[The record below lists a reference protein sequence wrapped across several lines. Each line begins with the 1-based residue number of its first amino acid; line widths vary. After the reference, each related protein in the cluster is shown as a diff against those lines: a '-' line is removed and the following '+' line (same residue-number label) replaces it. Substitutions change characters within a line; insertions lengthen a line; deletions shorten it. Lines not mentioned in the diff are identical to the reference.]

1 MRLRF
6 FSIFSMIALLLCAI
20 SGATAAE
27 IGKITFVDGRVDI
40 LKQGMELT
48 VPVDVNAA
56 VSPGD
61 IIRTKSNSRAEIT
74 LTNGTIIRLAQ
85 GSRVGISGQGK
96 VDLFRGKIRTISGSN
111 ASIEVLT
118 PNAVA
123 NANGKD
129 FYFIHEKGSSWFYSV
144 KGSLQASN
152 KEAADQSIFVEGDNC
167 VRIATNLPM
176 WNSCVYKI
184 IDEQKHAWDTSTSEK
199 VPVVAKLPSSGGV
212 YAYTPLSGGVVDT
225 PSLPVSIA
233 FENLV
238 CTQCP
243 PLADIPIQA
252 PASTDKVGYWVRD
265 DNFCPVCQPDQF
277 RGE

>member
-40 LKQGMELT
+40 LKQGMALT

-56 VSPGD
+56 ISPGD

-74 LTNGTIIRLAQ
+74 LANGTKIRLAP
-85 GSRVGISGQGK
+85 GSRAGISGQGK

-176 WNSCVYKI
+176 WNSCVYKV

-243 PLADIPIQA
+243 PLADIPVQA
-252 PASTDKVGYWVRD
+252 GPASIDKMGDFERIDPCVPCDIDIY
-265 DNFCPVCQPDQF
+265 